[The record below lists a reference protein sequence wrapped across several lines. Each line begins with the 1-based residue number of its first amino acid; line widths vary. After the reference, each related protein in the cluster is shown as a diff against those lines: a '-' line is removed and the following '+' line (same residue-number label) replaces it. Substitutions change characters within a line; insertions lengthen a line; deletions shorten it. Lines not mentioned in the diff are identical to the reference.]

1 MHEAALMA
9 DLTAR
14 LDRLAADEGAVRV
27 SRLEV
32 WLGALSHMTPE
43 HFRQH
48 FAESSRGTAAEG
60 AAVECVASDDIH
72 HPNAASVLL
81 LRADV
86 ER

>member
-1 MHEAALMA
+1 MHEAAMMA

-14 LDRLAADEGAVRV
+14 LDRLAADEGSVRIV
-27 SRLEV
+27 RLEV

-60 AAVECVASDDIH
+60 AAVECVASGDIH
-72 HPNAASVLL
+72 HPNAAGVLL